1 MEQNVFDYFSLEAI
15 IELFFVIG
23 MEDLYRTVEVVAEG
37 LYKEKGSKFL
47 AFVYPVATEEQIRE
61 IITGIKG
68 KYYDARHHCYAWRLG
83 AAKTHFRMN
92 DDGEPSSTAGK
103 PIFGQIQSFDLTN
116 VLIVVVR
123 YFGGTKLGV
132 SGLINAYREA
142 AADAIRNA
150 VIVEKTVDEILRIR
164 FSYLVLNDVMKVIK
178 EENPEVLERN
188 FELSCEMLLAIRRKE
203 LPKLIERLEKIDSLS
218 IIEE

>member
-1 MEQNVFDYFSLEAI
+1 MEQNVFNYFSLEAI
-15 IELFFVIG
+15 IESFFVIG

-61 IITGIKG
+61 IITGIKE

-83 AAKTHFRMN
+83 AAKNHFRMN

-150 VIVEKTVDEILRIR
+150 VDEILRIR

>member
-1 MEQNVFDYFSLEAI
+1 
-15 IELFFVIG
+15 

-61 IITGIKG
+61 IITGIKE
-68 KYYDARHHCYAWRLG
+68 KYYDHCYAWRLG
-83 AAKTHFRMN
+83 AAKNHFRMN

>member
-1 MEQNVFDYFSLEAI
+1 
-15 IELFFVIG
+15 

-37 LYKEKGSKFL
+37 LYKEIGSKFL

-61 IITGIKG
+61 IIAGIKE

-103 PIFGQIQSFDLTN
+103 PIFGQIQSL
-116 VLIVVVR
+116 LIVVVR

-203 LPKLIERLEKIDSLS
+203 LPKLIKRLEKIDSLS